1 MMASINKAALLVT
14 ILQLSSNN
22 AFIPSSLGAVR
33 TVRPIR
39 ANQKG
44 IGSALSV
51 ATEPATTVENASDD
65 ADDAPDHMPELQDI
79 APTYPA
85 KSTNTALERYKSDY
99 ALSLSENKQYWNKRA
114 VDLITWDHYPFD
126 ENNCDGIM
134 TGGFEYG
141 DVAWFPGAKLNLCAN
156 AIDRHVQNGK
166 ANDVAMIWEGDEP
179 EQVLKFTYADMQ
191 RKVSEI
197 ANALKLH
204 GVKKGDV
211 VTIYMPMIPQ
221 LPMTMLAC
229 MRLGAIHSVV
239 FAGFSSE
246 ALSSR
251 IAASKSST
259 VVTSDIGVRGTKV
272 IPLKKIV
279 DEAIEKNDCDDIVKT
294 VLVYERERSILA
306 DGDDVNIEKSPEDK
320 IQMNWVPGRDVNMND
335 LLPKQRPYFPPVS
348 MDAEDPSF
356 ILYTSGSTGQPKGL
370 VHTTGGYALYAAHTI
385 QTTFDV
391 QPNDIFACVADCG
404 WITGHTYTTYA
415 PLLSGS
421 TTVVFES
428 TPLYPDAGRYW
439 DMIQRHKISLFYT
452 APTAVRSL
460 IRFGEEVPK
469 KYDLSSLRILG
480 TVGEPINP
488 AAWSWYY
495 EAVGQEKCTIVDTY
509 WQTETGGHIVTNIPG
524 VTPMKPGSCTLPL
537 YGIDTVVL
545 DPMTGEVVEGNDVE
559 GVLAIRSPWPGMA
572 RTCLGDHKRYLDTY
586 FRPYPG
592 YYFTGDAVHR
602 DRDGYY
608 FITGRVDDVI
618 NVSGHRIGTAEV
630 ESALVKHPSVAQAA
644 VVGRPHPIKGEGII
658 AFATLTE
665 SNTEEEDE
673 LVKELR
679 MLVRSEIGP
688 FAAPDIICI
697 TPSLPMT
704 RSGKIMRRVL
714 RKISHGEA
722 DQLGDVSTL
731 ADPSVVDTLIG
742 LIGQHD
748 A

>member
-1 MMASINKAALLVT
+1 MMAFINKVALLT
-14 ILQLSSNN
+14 LLQLSGKGLD
-22 AFIPSSLGAVR
+22 AFVPSSLGVGR
-33 TVRPIR
+33 TTLPIR
-39 ANQKG
+39 TNQNSFD
-44 IGSALSV
+44 ITSLNV
-51 ATEPATTVENASDD
+51 ATESPAVEEASDKD
-65 ADDAPDHMPELQDI
+65 GDDPDHMPKIQDI
-79 APTYPA
+79 APTYEA
-85 KSTNTALERYKSDY
+85 KTTNTALQRYKSDY

-114 VDLITWDHYPFD
+114 TDLLTWDHYPYD
-126 ENNCDGIM
+126 ENNCEGIM

-141 DVAWFPGAKLNLCAN
+141 DVAWFPGAKLNVCAN

-166 ANDVAMIWEGDEP
+166 AGDVAMIWEGDEP
-179 EQVLKFTYADMQ
+179 DQVLQFTYADLQ

-197 ANALKLH
+197 ANALKAQ

-229 MRLGAIHSVV
+229 MRIGAIHSVV

-246 ALSSR
+246 ALSAR
-251 IAASKSST
+251 ISASKSSV
-259 VVTSDIGVRGTKV
+259 VVTADVGMRGTKA

-279 DEAIEKNDCDDIVKT
+279 DDAIEKNDCQDIVEH
-294 VLVYERERSILA
+294 VLVYERERSIVP
-306 DGDDVNIEKSPEDK
+306 DDDAAAEFSDNEPQI
-320 IQMNWVPGRDVNMND
+320 NWVPDRDVNMND
-335 LLPKQRPYFPPVS
+335 LLPKQRPYCPPES

-370 VHTTGGYALYAAHTI
+370 VHTTGGYALYAAHTT
-385 QTTFDV
+385 QTTFDL

-404 WITGHTYTTYA
+404 WITGHTYVVYG
-415 PLLSGS
+415 PLLSGG
-421 TTVVFES
+421 TTFIFES

-439 DMIQRHKISLFYT
+439 DMVQRHKISLFYT

-460 IRFGEEVPK
+460 MRYGDEFPK

-480 TVGEPINP
+480 SVGEPINP

-495 EAVGQEKCTIVDTY
+495 EVVGNEKCTIVDTY

-537 YGIDTVVL
+537 YGVDTVVL
-545 DPMTGEVVEGNDVE
+545 DPMSGEIVEGNDVE

-572 RTCLGDHKRYLDTY
+572 RTCLGDHDRYLTTY

-592 YYFTGDAVHR
+592 YYFTGDSVQR
-602 DRDGYY
+602 DQDGYY
-608 FITGRVDDVI
+608 FITGRVDDVV
-618 NVSGHRIGTAEV
+618 NVSGHRMGTAEV

-644 VVGRPHPIKGEGII
+644 VVGRPHPIKGEAII

-665 SNTEEEDE
+665 SNTEDEDE
-673 LVKELR
+673 LIKELR
-679 MLVRSEIGP
+679 LLVRTEIGP
-688 FAAPDIICI
+688 FAAPDVICV

-714 RKISHGEA
+714 RKISAGEA
-722 DQLGDVSTL
+722 DELGDVSTL
-731 ADPSVVDTLIG
+731 ADPSVVDTLIEKMD
-742 LIGQHD
+742 QHI